1 MTDPIIIERTEIQ
14 EIVDKAITRTL
25 SELGIKAS
33 EISPWI
39 TQNKAAKL
47 VGQKRLERAMRN
59 GLVEWHKEDINRP
72 HSRVWIA
79 YKDIIKLIK
88 NPQKK

>member
-79 YKDIIKLIK
+79 YKDIIRLIK